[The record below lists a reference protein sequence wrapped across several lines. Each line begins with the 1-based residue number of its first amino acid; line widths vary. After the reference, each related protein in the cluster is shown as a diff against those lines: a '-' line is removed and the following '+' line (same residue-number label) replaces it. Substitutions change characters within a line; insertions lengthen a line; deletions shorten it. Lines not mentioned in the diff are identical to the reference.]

1 MLPHKSWHI
10 KKQAEDAVL
19 SLGGWQDLIKG
30 NLKYQLCLTGPHPT
44 LQLLAMTLSL
54 APSLTSDALFIPE
67 DEGVEALDL
76 FKSVFKSSI
85 EPNRVLNPIELLDTL
100 SCSDSLDLCPFVYGY
115 VNYSTESSNL
125 CATSPLG
132 GKSILGGTGIA
143 ITQRCTVNNDLLIY
157 LKKLLSPNVQSA
169 FIPNNGGQPS
179 FQSAWSEAN
188 INQNSNDFYK
198 NAFSTV
204 NGVHLRPRHPGYT
217 HFQDKAAHL
226 IRHSLFNNEPSRYT
240 IKKSINSIQKLRS
253 PAMEQALSD
262 VTILDFSQLLQDPFA
277 TQMLGDIGANVI
289 KVERPVSGDLFRSM
303 TFNHQWV
310 GGKESPN
317 FLAWNRN
324 KRSIAVNLKSE
335 ESKAI
340 LYRLVGQADIVVEN
354 FRPGVMDRL
363 GYGYDDLKAI
373 NPKLIY
379 CSETGY
385 GDSGPYVERPGQ
397 DMLVQGPTGQASQP
411 PTPAGSG
418 FSDQVGAMNI
428 VYSVLSALYW
438 RERSGK
444 GQKIVVNLLAGMLAH
459 QGQEMLM
466 AMNFNQDFQRPNS
479 GIGHPG
485 MDAPFGTYP
494 TSDGWVTIAMSPFK
508 TLVKVLGDDSLL
520 KYDDPATLLDQR
532 DNIWNEIAKRT
543 RAFDTQTLMSMMLAE
558 DIWCGEFKSHL
569 EAADDPQ
576 VKHLGL
582 IQ

>member
-1 MLPHKSWHI
+1 
-10 KKQAEDAVL
+10 
-19 SLGGWQDLIKG
+19 
-30 NLKYQLCLTGPHPT
+30 
-44 LQLLAMTLSL
+44 
-54 APSLTSDALFIPE
+54 
-67 DEGVEALDL
+67 
-76 FKSVFKSSI
+76 
-85 EPNRVLNPIELLDTL
+85 
-100 SCSDSLDLCPFVYGY
+100 
-115 VNYSTESSNL
+115 
-125 CATSPLG
+125 
-132 GKSILGGTGIA
+132 
-143 ITQRCTVNNDLLIY
+143 
-157 LKKLLSPNVQSA
+157 
-169 FIPNNGGQPS
+169 
-179 FQSAWSEAN
+179 
-188 INQNSNDFYK
+188 
-198 NAFSTV
+198 
-204 NGVHLRPRHPGYT
+204 
-217 HFQDKAAHL
+217 
-226 IRHSLFNNEPSRYT
+226 
-240 IKKSINSIQKLRS
+240 
-253 PAMEQALSD
+253 MEQALSD
-262 VTILDFSQLLQDPFA
+262 VTILDFSQLLQGPFA
-277 TQMLGDIGANVI
+277 TQMLGDMGANVI

-303 TFNHQWV
+303 TFNNQWV

-335 ESKAI
+335 ESIAI
-340 LYRLVGQADIVVEN
+340 LYRLVEQADIVVEN

-379 CSETGY
+379 CSGTGY

-397 DMLVQGPTGQASQP
+397 DMLVQGLTGLMAATGQASQP

-520 KYDDPATLLDQR
+520 KYDDPAILFDQR
-532 DNIWNEIAKRT
+532 DIIWNEIAKRT
-543 RAFDTQTLMSMMLAE
+543 QAFDTQTLMSMMLAE
-558 DIWCGEFKSHL
+558 DIWCGEVKSHL

-582 IQ
+582 IQEYQHSVAGSVKCVGPAVSMSETQPTIQRSAPTVGEHTKEVLAEFGFTDQEITDALASGSIA